1 MILLKT
7 QNISKYFGALLAVNN
22 VSLQVKS
29 GNIHSI
35 IGPNGAGKT
44 TLFNILSGH
53 LSPSSGEVFFQN
65 RNITHYRPHQI
76 SKINIGRSFQITNI
90 FYELSVF
97 ENVRIAAQ
105 SRTKCNFS
113 FYMHVK
119 NLRSPQEKA
128 KQILI
133 DLGLWE
139 NRDQKASELSH
150 GYQRSLELGIALAT
164 EPILLL
170 LDEPTSG
177 LSPEETLDMIQL
189 IQDIGKKI
197 TILIVEHNM
206 NLVMSISD
214 KITVLSQGKL
224 IAEGSAETI
233 QRDPDVQR
241 VYLGGEC

>member
-1 MILLKT
+1 MIEVRGLR
-7 QNISKYFGALLAVNN
+7 
-22 VSLQVKS
+22 KS
-29 GNIHSI
+29 FNKIGVLRGIDFTARNGEITGL

-44 TLFNILSGH
+44 TLFDILSGH

-65 RNITHYRPHQI
+65 RNITHYKPHQI

-90 FYELSVF
+90 FYELSAF

-113 FYMHVK
+113 FYMQVK
-119 NLRSPQEKA
+119 NLLSPQEKA

-133 DLGLWE
+133 DLDLWE
-139 NRDQKASELSH
+139 KRDQKASELSH

-197 TILIVEHNM
+197 TILLVEHNM

-241 VYLGGEC
+241 VYLGGAC